1 MKVVHSL
8 EEINTDKKAVVTIGT
23 FDGVH
28 LGHKKLFEKVVS
40 VAKQKDYQSI
50 VITFDPHP
58 RSVLQDNNQV
68 LLLTLKNEKTEILS
82 DCKSDYL
89 YIINFTKEFS
99 QQSSDN
105 FVEDFLVQKLNMG
118 VFVIGH
124 DHKFGKDRSG
134 DESKLKELS
143 LKYNF
148 EVEVVE
154 PVFCNDEV
162 ISSTKIR
169 NSLISGDIKKTN
181 KFLAR
186 EYSFNGKV
194 IHGSTRGRIL
204 GFPTANI
211 QPESQE
217 KLMPQ
222 GGVYVVRCLINGV
235 EYFGIMNIGFR
246 PTFEEKGKLVFEV
259 HIFDFNADIYGEEM
273 KISFIERLR
282 DEKKFSSKEE
292 LIYQIERDKKKAIHT
307 ISVLIN

>member
-1 MKVVHSL
+1 MKIVYSAD
-8 EEINTDKKAVVTIGT
+8 EINISKKTVITVGT

-28 LGHKKLFEKVVS
+28 PGHRKLFEKVVS
-40 VAKQKDYQSI
+40 VANQRNFQSI
-50 VITFDPHP
+50 IITFDPHP
-58 RSVLQDNNQV
+58 RNVLQTDKQV
-68 LLLTLKNEKTEILS
+68 FLLTLKNEKIEILS
-82 DCKSDYL
+82 GCNVDFL

-99 QQSSDN
+99 QQSYDS
-105 FVEDFLVQKLNMG
+105 FVEEFLVKKLKLG

-134 DESKLKELS
+134 DENKLKELS
-143 LKYNF
+143 AKYNF

-154 PVFCNDEV
+154 PVIFDNEI

-169 NSLISGDIKKTN
+169 NSLVSGDVKRAN
-181 KFLAR
+181 KLLAR
-186 EYSFNGKV
+186 EYSFSGNV
-194 IHGSTRGRIL
+194 VHGSTRGRIL

-211 QPESQE
+211 QPESTE
-217 KLMPQ
+217 KLLPL
-222 GGVYVVRCLINGV
+222 GGVYAVRCLINEA

-259 HIFDFNADIYGEEM
+259 HIFDFNADIYGEEI

-292 LIYQIERDKKKAIHT
+292 LIYQIERDKKKAIQI
-307 ISVLIN
+307 ISTLIN